1 MKGHGKYVPFTKQ
14 SRSFAMKKRVLS
26 LSALFLAAGLSG
38 AALAQQNAAGQQ
50 PPPQAP
56 QTAQPALGEASDIS
70 DNEVQQFADAQQKVE
85 EIKGEY
91 RTKVQENSDQP
102 EQAMEMQREAQQE
115 MVQAVKDSGLEV
127 RKYNQIAQLAQYDSG
142 LRERI
147 EEQR

>member
-1 MKGHGKYVPFTKQ
+1 MRGHRKYVPFTKQ

-50 PPPQAP
+50 QPPQAP
-56 QTAQPALGEASDIS
+56 RTAQPALGEASDIS
-70 DNEVQQFADAQQKVE
+70 DDEVQQFADAQQKVE

>member
-1 MKGHGKYVPFTKQ
+1 M
-14 SRSFAMKKRVLS
+14 
-26 LSALFLAAGLSG
+26 
-38 AALAQQNAAGQQ
+38 
-50 PPPQAP
+50 
-56 QTAQPALGEASDIS
+56 
-70 DNEVQQFADAQQKVE
+70 E

>member
-1 MKGHGKYVPFTKQ
+1 
-14 SRSFAMKKRVLS
+14 MKKRVLS

-50 PPPQAP
+50 QPPQAP
-56 QTAQPALGEASDIS
+56 RTAQPALGEASDIS
-70 DNEVQQFADAQQKVE
+70 DDEVQQFADAQQKVE